1 MKSMTKVILGCLLA
15 TCIVNV
21 AVAFDATE
29 YMARRNFQ
37 PIKRISLGWFKSL
50 TEEQTK
56 LYFDSQVFA
65 LGQAQN
71 GQRVEWVKGDAS
83 GYSVPL
89 ETRVVSSDKTCRV
102 LMSKIFAFNAEET
115 FTGLACHDNYQNQW
129 EWVRTY

>member
-1 MKSMTKVILGCLLA
+1 MKLITKAILGCLLA

-29 YMARRNFQ
+29 YQEKRRYQ
-37 PIKRISLGWFKSL
+37 SVKRLSLGWFKTL

-56 LYFDSQVFA
+56 LYFDSQIVA

-102 LMSKIFAFNAEET
+102 LMSKVFAFNIEET

-129 EWVRTY
+129 EWVKTY